1 MMGTIIKLKDGS
13 LETVLSGEDLIRLID
28 KHMGQE
34 MKEAVVEWMNELD
47 LEHADDEECIHELN
61 ELISEDHKRYKETM
75 EQIRTEAEKL
85 NGLIAVKDLD
95 REAIS
100 NTAGAICVVA
110 HKEACRC

>member
-1 MMGTIIKLKDGS
+1 MGAIIKLKDGS

-85 NGLIAVKDLD
+85 SSLISEKEMD
-95 REAIS
+95 RRAIS
-100 NTAGAICVVA
+100 NIVGAISVLA
-110 HKEACRC
+110 HKEVCRC